1 MASTFAG
8 AVATGGIATKRR
20 KLGAEKATIFS
31 ANSGAG
37 LGDTKLVGDMS
48 RAQSWN
54 GGLLSYLARQA
65 ARGAALGRAQTLD
78 GVAIGQ
84 MLGNGFYNIGMASA
98 AYRKLDSSLDRA
110 EEWAKRQGG
119 ADVGDIVDQQFYLES
134 SITSGRYSG
143 STLKMLQDMR
153 GQRLRFASRGS
164 AVGADGETLAR
175 GFTAA
180 DGRRYLSTDQKG
192 SLQQQ
197 LAGLVTRAHERERN
211 GLKDGAWGQT
221 VEGFRAVVTHAGM
234 GSMLDGQFGSI
245 YGRSWQ
251 SPLLRDEIS
260 SYRRGDMRA
269 LLGSTVNNYDHSGEN
284 WKIVD
289 GKITDDGNFNL
300 YAEDGSLILSE
311 SQLNN
316 LLKTSHGRYIL
327 NKTIQEHGGSESQEV
342 LYLMQEGNQRMREDV
357 TQDNSPLGKALQAA
371 YADGE
376 MSYQEARN
384 ILKNHRD
391 ALNEESII
399 KNTGVHWGLR
409 TVLNNNDQLRAMQS
423 EIFRQLYGDTPIDER
438 TIANAAKEITLN
450 INGADVKFTKQ
461 SEKGT
466 AYHNPEE
473 NVKLVGDDGTEIVIN
488 RNNGKLEMLPRYRG
502 TFNFDPSPFNLNP
515 FKGILNLSLN
525 MINPFYKDHGDLDML
540 PYYVLGND
548 RLDST
553 SVGQRYSPKQNY
565 DAFGQSP
572 GYMPLLFPIGKHV
585 NFIYPSSAKNKYQ
598 IYRRDK
604 EYKYYSGD
612 YYDGYDSIYW

>member
-269 LLGSTVNNYDHSGEN
+269 LLGSTVNNYDHSSGDNFKLLDNGTSVNDGTLDLNKNGETIITAEELAEMSEEEYIKTLRSRGLITAEQAASGSLVRKQFQAMQAAN
-284 WKIVD
+284 RYHQQFGPEGFQGDPARQQALGGYMQGVDRIWQGDRASVDYIIASSQGSKIKELDPWQREAIRVKSGSWFGD
-289 GKITDDGNFNL
+289 PRSQWDFRGNGKARIS
-300 YAEDGSLILSE
+300 AEDVQNLQNQDKLHNLLWTDFGRDSALTIGGTALTTGLFKGAGSLISRLRNTVQPRAPGVAPAKRLS
-311 SQLNN
+311 
-316 LLKTSHGRYIL
+316 KTTVLGRYPSYRKLSDKLDARRFEIPAPIWNKMSPVERWKANQNFLDRMIARGDKIIL
-327 NKTIQEHGGSESQEV
+327 STPV
-342 LYLMQEGNQRMREDV
+342 
-357 TQDNSPLGKALQAA
+357 
-371 YADGE
+371 
-376 MSYQEARN
+376 RN
-384 ILKNHRD
+384 IDRVQGYFRKELDYLIDKGYRLSANGRS
-391 ALNEESII
+391 LI
-399 KNTGVHWGLR
+399 K
-409 TVLNNNDQLRAMQS
+409 
-423 EIFRQLYGDTPIDER
+423 
-438 TIANAAKEITLN
+438 
-450 INGADVKFTKQ
+450 
-461 SEKGT
+461 
-466 AYHNPEE
+466 
-473 NVKLVGDDGTEIVIN
+473 
-488 RNNGKLEMLPRYRG
+488 
-502 TFNFDPSPFNLNP
+502 
-515 FKGILNLSLN
+515 
-525 MINPFYKDHGDLDML
+525 
-540 PYYVLGND
+540 
-548 RLDST
+548 
-553 SVGQRYSPKQNY
+553 
-565 DAFGQSP
+565 
-572 GYMPLLFPIGKHV
+572 
-585 NFIYPSSAKNKYQ
+585 
-598 IYRRDK
+598 
-604 EYKYYSGD
+604 
-612 YYDGYDSIYW
+612 

>member
-1 MASTFAG
+1 M
-8 AVATGGIATKRR
+8 I
-20 KLGAEKATIFS
+20 
-31 ANSGAG
+31 
-37 LGDTKLVGDMS
+37 
-48 RAQSWN
+48 Q
-54 GGLLSYLARQA
+54 
-65 ARGAALGRAQTLD
+65 
-78 GVAIGQ
+78 
-84 MLGNGFYNIGMASA
+84 
-98 AYRKLDSSLDRA
+98 
-110 EEWAKRQGG
+110 RQG
-119 ADVGDIVDQQFYLES
+119 
-134 SITSGRYSG
+134 
-143 STLKMLQDMR
+143 
-153 GQRLRFASRGS
+153 
-164 AVGADGETLAR
+164 
-175 GFTAA
+175 
-180 DGRRYLSTDQKG
+180 
-192 SLQQQ
+192 
-197 LAGLVTRAHERERN
+197 
-211 GLKDGAWGQT
+211 
-221 VEGFRAVVTHAGM
+221 
-234 GSMLDGQFGSI
+234 
-245 YGRSWQ
+245 
-251 SPLLRDEIS
+251 
-260 SYRRGDMRA
+260 
-269 LLGSTVNNYDHSGEN
+269 
-284 WKIVD
+284 
-289 GKITDDGNFNL
+289 
-300 YAEDGSLILSE
+300 
-311 SQLNN
+311 
-316 LLKTSHGRYIL
+316 
-327 NKTIQEHGGSESQEV
+327 
-342 LYLMQEGNQRMREDV
+342 QEGNQRMREDV

-502 TFNFDPSPFNLNP
+502 TFNFDSSPFNLNP

-585 NFIYPSSAKNKYQ
+585 NFIYPSIAKNKYQ
-598 IYRRDK
+598 IYRRDM